1 MSRNIPYVLRQQVA
15 ERAGFC
21 CEYCKIP
28 EAILASVFHIDHIR
42 SLKHGGRTI
51 LSNLAYACPHCNQ
64 NKGADIATFLD
75 EESEEIVRLFNPRKD
90 MWDDHFIAVA
100 GEILAKTA
108 IGDATNRLLELNQ
121 PERLILRREL
131 AEAGLYP

>member
-1 MSRNIPYVLRQQVA
+1 
-15 ERAGFC
+15 
-21 CEYCKIP
+21 
-28 EAILASVFHIDHIR
+28 
-42 SLKHGGRTI
+42 
-51 LSNLAYACPHCNQ
+51 
-64 NKGADIATFLD
+64 
-75 EESEEIVRLFNPRKD
+75 